1 MGMRGAALVFG
12 LLCTVG
18 STVVEAQYNSALA
31 MSALYY
37 CKASYCDAGTIG
49 SWNCPPCSYHPSFTS
64 VNVYHN
70 MSIDSQGFTGYD
82 TNSNT
87 IVVAFR
93 GSANIENWFSDLD
106 FTFTTYPVAACN
118 CQVHQ
123 GFFDEWLSLSSS
135 VLADVRNLV
144 SQYSGAQILVTGH
157 SLGAAV
163 SILAALDIVNE
174 VTSSGVTV
182 YNFGQPRVGDNSFAA
197 YAAGM
202 LPQGRQ
208 FRVTHGYDPVPHVPP
223 MFLGFLHTPHE
234 LWYDNDGSTSW
245 SSCQDSATAEDPNC
259 SDSIIPLDISN
270 HLLYLGVPTECT
282 SSRKPQ
288 SAVKA
293 IGSILWD
300 AAVKKAADWKSNL
313 DRSALRS
320 KSKNRG
326 I

>member
-208 FRVTHGYDPVPHVPP
+208 FRVTHGYDPVPHVPRCSLAFCTRP
-223 MFLGFLHTPHE
+223 TNCGTTTTAPRVGARARTPRRPRIPIAAT
-234 LWYDNDGSTSW
+234 LSYRWTSPITCSTWASRRNARRRGSRR
-245 SSCQDSATAEDPNC
+245 
-259 SDSIIPLDISN
+259 
-270 HLLYLGVPTECT
+270 V
-282 SSRKPQ
+282 R
-288 SAVKA
+288 
-293 IGSILWD
+293 
-300 AAVKKAADWKSNL
+300 
-313 DRSALRS
+313 
-320 KSKNRG
+320 
-326 I
+326 